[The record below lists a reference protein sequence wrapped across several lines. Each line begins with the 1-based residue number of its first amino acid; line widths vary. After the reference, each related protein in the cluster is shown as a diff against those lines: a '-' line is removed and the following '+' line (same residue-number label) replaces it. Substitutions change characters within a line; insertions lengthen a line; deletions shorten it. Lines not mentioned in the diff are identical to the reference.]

1 MIILLCNIHADI
13 IIIKRMYCK
22 KTKIFIG
29 GISKKLTQCN
39 LILIYNISRPS
50 KYFSKY
56 CDILD
61 CVIIIDKTTNKYFY

>member
-61 CVIIIDKTTNKYFY
+61 CVIIIDKTTSKYFY